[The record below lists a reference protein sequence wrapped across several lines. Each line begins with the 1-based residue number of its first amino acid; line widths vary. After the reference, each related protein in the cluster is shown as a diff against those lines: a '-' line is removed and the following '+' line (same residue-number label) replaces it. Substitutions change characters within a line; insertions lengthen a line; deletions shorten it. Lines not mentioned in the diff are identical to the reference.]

1 MERIV
6 EDRQSQPS
14 ALYPSLRDKTVI
26 ITGGAHGIG
35 RSMVEEFQAQG
46 SRVVFLDRDVAGGQ
60 AACAALN
67 GGTPNDVE
75 FIECDLMKIDRL
87 TEIVEQIGRRTG
99 SIGALINNA
108 GEYPRH
114 DWRTIDAD
122 YWDQRMEVNVR
133 HMFFAARS
141 ASTFMKPGSTIVNFS
156 STTAIRRTGGAVGY
170 VTAKAA
176 IIGLTHALARELG
189 EAGVRV
195 NCVVPGMVQTEQNF
209 RDWVT
214 PAFRDTMLE
223 RQCLKE
229 VSQPR
234 DIARVVMFLSSA
246 ESAMITG
253 QSIIVDGGV

>member
-1 MERIV
+1 METAV

-14 ALYPSLRDKTVI
+14 AIYPSLRDRTVI
-26 ITGGAHGIG
+26 ITGGAQGIG
-35 RSMVEEFQAQG
+35 RSMVQEFQAQG

-60 AACAALN
+60 AACAELN
-67 GGTPNDVE
+67 TGRLNDVE
-75 FIECDLMKIDRL
+75 FIACDLMEIDRL
-87 TEIVEQIGRRTG
+87 TATVEEIGRRMG
-99 SIGALINNA
+99 SVGVLINNA

-141 ASTFMKPGSTIVNFS
+141 ASTFMRPGSTIVNFS
-156 STTAIRRTGGAVGY
+156 STTAIRRTGGAIGY

-176 IIGLTHALARELG
+176 VIGLTHGLARELG
-189 EAGVRV
+189 EAGIRV
-195 NCVVPGMVQTEQNF
+195 NCVVPGMVQTVQNF

-214 PAFRDTMLE
+214 PEFRDTMLQ

-229 VSQPR
+229 ISQPR
-234 DIARVVMFLSSA
+234 DIARVVMFLASA
-246 ESAMITG
+246 ESAMMTG
-253 QSIIVDGGV
+253 QSVIVDGGV